1 MSRYIQACDAL
12 MLSKKPWRWITVLL
26 IILGDVMQNFTQI
39 STAYGKVSYCEMLIY
54 HMQNQTFAMVTA
66 IILLAILV
74 GDAFRHSGWDAYY
87 IFRTGSRKCLSN
99 IMDYAHCSLLSI
111 FVRNIYF
118 KLFCN
123 CNFIQYIITARP
135 IQSQPGYAFSC
146 SKRIAST

>member
-87 IFRTGSRKCLSN
+87 IFRTGSRKCLSISWIMLIAVYCLFLSVIYILSYSVIATLFN
-99 IMDYAHCSLLSI
+99 ISLLPDPY
-111 FVRNIYF
+111 N
-118 KLFCN
+118 LN
-123 CNFIQYIITARP
+123 P
-135 IQSQPGYAFSC
+135 L
-146 SKRIAST
+146 